1 MLVEYET
8 TFGTG
13 ALVRTD
19 DEPGEEP
26 ARGLDCEVEE
36 ATDDSVRRYLNEI
49 SRTPLL
55 SADEER
61 WLARQIEADKHLSA
75 VERSLADGG
84 GTIPS
89 QVEVLTALARG
100 FCSEAGAFDG
110 LCWLLDIPVAQ
121 GLDERLS
128 DPRVGEALDGD
139 GIDEGVVVD
148 LAALLGMEPS
158 ESRRSLVQLSLHYR
172 TIPWHLLDDSLH
184 VESVGDFEEQVRS
197 AEWTERSMAR
207 QPEIAAHFSF
217 IHEQG
222 QESRDHLIRANLRL
236 VVSIAKGYRPSGM
249 PFLDLIQEGNLGLMR
264 AVEKYDYRRGYKF
277 STYATYWVRQ
287 AVGRA
292 LAFKNQMIRLSAH
305 MAALKR
311 RLWQARQRLLNRYGR
326 EPTIDELAL
335 EMELPRERLEYFLAW
350 TSREVISLDTL
361 VGDAENGTPLGDFIE
376 DTSLPRPEESA
387 ASSALRDEITEAF
400 SKVTERQ
407 RQVIQLRYGFH
418 DDNPKT
424 LQEIANYMGVSR
436 ERVRQLERAALK
448 VLRQVVTNRGMQELM
463 E

>member
-1 MLVEYET
+1 
-8 TFGTG
+8 
-13 ALVRTD
+13 
-19 DEPGEEP
+19 
-26 ARGLDCEVEE
+26 
-36 ATDDSVRRYLNEI
+36 
-49 SRTPLL
+49 
-55 SADEER
+55 
-61 WLARQIEADKHLSA
+61 
-75 VERSLADGG
+75 
-84 GTIPS
+84 
-89 QVEVLTALARG
+89 
-100 FCSEAGAFDG
+100 
-110 LCWLLDIPVAQ
+110 
-121 GLDERLS
+121 
-128 DPRVGEALDGD
+128 
-139 GIDEGVVVD
+139 
-148 LAALLGMEPS
+148 
-158 ESRRSLVQLSLHYR
+158 
-172 TIPWHLLDDSLH
+172 
-184 VESVGDFEEQVRS
+184 
-197 AEWTERSMAR
+197 MAR